1 VRVRSSRRSL
11 EIISPVLT
19 VKHPRQPEM
28 SVLGSDGLILPRK
41 VMNPCLEN
49 SEARNLNKQIKWN
62 AKAGVNVLNKS
73 ELDRVL
79 ERQRRLRL
87 HREKEDVREE
97 QEQDNPFTKLIKE
110 RAKRLQQ
117 IEAEEA
123 EETMVEENTSTVS
136 QRSTIFEQKPSVHK
150 PSARRAADTAPS
162 ATKPQQTSRTEP
174 SRSQVN
180 QPNKTN
186 MSSSSP
192 PKNSSWRGSSHTA
205 KNSSTQKSIS
215 NQEISSGV
223 TKSSSWQRSSAE
235 QRSSWDGNSSGS
247 SSKSSSPE
255 PESEFFKVFSQLRGA
270 NKNTEH

>member
-1 VRVRSSRRSL
+1 
-11 EIISPVLT
+11 
-19 VKHPRQPEM
+19 
-28 SVLGSDGLILPRK
+28 
-41 VMNPCLEN
+41 MNPCLEN

-117 IEAEEA
+117 IEAEVA

-150 PSARRAADTAPS
+150 PKP
-162 ATKPQQTSRTEP
+162 TKPQQTSRTEP
-174 SRSQVN
+174 SRSQVD

-186 MSSSSP
+186 MSSISP